1 MHWSAEPNQDN
12 MKKFLE
18 LLASRGIGDGRRR
31 EGHVLPQQK
40 KKKNTNKKR

>member
-1 MHWSAEPNQDN
+1 

-18 LLASRGIGDGRRR
+18 LLASRGIGDGRGR

-40 KKKNTNKKR
+40 KKKIQIKRGEHLFFSMSA